1 MYNSFLVRLKAD
13 SDLII
18 KDTVKEIYN
27 SIESLG
33 DNIGYFTI
41 SSFLGCKKYNL
52 NIEEGKKY
60 IFKITTLDNDTFAT
74 ITSNLFRKRI
84 TKDYL
89 DIENG
94 KFKVVDII
102 LNDSNSK
109 YIKIF
114 TEKDLDYINSKECK
128 RDMYDISILTP
139 TIFKVGS
146 KFYNKLDSEII
157 FRNLLS
163 KFNKLSKYKIPKEF
177 IENIND
183 INIIENDIIY
193 SKVGLNNIYK
203 EGLQGDITIDLQNCD
218 KYTKQIAR
226 TLIEFAVFS
235 GIGYKYEYGYG
246 SLYIK

>member
-52 NIEEGKKY
+52 NIEEGKIY

-109 YIKIF
+109 YIKVF
-114 TEKDLDYINSKECK
+114 TEKDLD
-128 RDMYDISILTP
+128 
-139 TIFKVGS
+139 
-146 KFYNKLDSEII
+146 
-157 FRNLLS
+157 
-163 KFNKLSKYKIPKEF
+163 
-177 IENIND
+177 
-183 INIIENDIIY
+183 
-193 SKVGLNNIYK
+193 
-203 EGLQGDITIDLQNCD
+203 
-218 KYTKQIAR
+218 
-226 TLIEFAVFS
+226 
-235 GIGYKYEYGYG
+235 
-246 SLYIK
+246 